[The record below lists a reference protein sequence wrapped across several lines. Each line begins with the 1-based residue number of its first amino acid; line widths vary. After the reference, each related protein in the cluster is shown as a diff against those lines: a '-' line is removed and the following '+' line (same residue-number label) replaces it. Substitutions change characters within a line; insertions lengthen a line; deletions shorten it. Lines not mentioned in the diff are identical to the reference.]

1 MGDTAVSRT
10 RILVMEA
17 LDMDLTRDETRDNK
31 RGREKRDK
39 EHEKEIDQINCDV
52 RDGMT
57 THSENSSS
65 PPVLHTD
72 VDWDSGIE
80 ESLGSYIDS
89 TSLAEVGKLNNDLH
103 YLIVDHKSPYLK
115 NKDKLKKGLNRSF
128 GRFIPGGDS
137 HSYCGG
143 DLENNGEI
151 IEDEDDELLKKV
163 KKTKLSFSN
172 HSKIDY
178 KPFKKNFYIEVK
190 EISRMTPEEVF
201 VYRKELDLTTFGKN
215 VPKPVKTWDQ
225 MGLTSNILET
235 VKQLKYEKPTPI
247 QAQGLPTIM
256 SGRDCI
262 GIGQT
267 GSGKMLTF
275 VLPMLKHIKDQ
286 LPLVAGDGPI
296 GLIMA
301 PTRELVQQIHSG
313 IEMFSKVLGL
323 RCVPVYGGSNFAQQI
338 SELKKG
344 AEIVVCTP
352 SKMIDM
358 LCTSSGNIT
367 NLLRVTYLVIDEAD
381 RMIDMGFEPQIRSI
395 IQNTCPDKQTV
406 LFCATLPREVEILA
420 RNSLHNPVE
429 IQVGERNVVNKDIL
443 QLVEVRHEHEKFSR
457 LLEILGEWE
466 KKGKIIIFVNSR
478 EKCDALLG
486 DLLKLSYHCLSLY
499 GAKNQ
504 KDRESTISDLESG
517 VCNVLITTSVA
528 ARGLDVKELELVINY
543 DVPINYEVYVHHV
556 GRTSKFGP
564 KGGAI
569 TFISKEDSRY
579 APHIVKAFELS
590 KQVVDDDLKALA
602 DSAKRNPLSGYM
614 TVGPCFKFK
623 EEDELS
629 RIAAKKTAK
638 EYGFEDDISSEDED
652 EDVVY

>member
-1 MGDTAVSRT
+1 
-10 RILVMEA
+10 MEA

-39 EHEKEIDQINCDV
+39 GHEKEIDQINCDV
-52 RDGMT
+52 GYGMT

-80 ESLGSYIDS
+80 ETLGSYINS

-103 YLIVDHKSPYLK
+103 YLTVDHKSPYLK

-151 IEDEDDELLKKV
+151 IEDEDDELLKK
-163 KKTKLSFSN
+163 KRF
-172 HSKIDY
+172 
-178 KPFKKNFYIEVK
+178 
-190 EISRMTPEEVF
+190 F

-225 MGLTSNILET
+225 MGLTSIILET

-275 VLPMLKHIKDQ
+275 VLPMLRHIKDQ

-301 PTRELVQQIHSG
+301 PTRELVQQIHCG
-313 IEMFSKVLGL
+313 IEMFFKVLGL

-352 SKMIDM
+352 SRMIDM
-358 LCTSSGNIT
+358 LCTSSGDIT

-381 RMIDMGFEPQIRSI
+381 RMVDMGFEPQIRSI
-395 IQNTCPDKQTV
+395 IQNTHPDKQTV
-406 LFCATLPREVEILA
+406 LLCATLPREVEILA

-443 QLVEVRHEHEKFSR
+443 QLVEVRPENER
-457 LLEILGEWE
+457 
-466 KKGKIIIFVNSR
+466 
-478 EKCDALLG
+478 
-486 DLLKLSYHCLSLY
+486 DLLKHSYHCLSLY

-504 KDRESTISDLESG
+504 MDRESTISDLESG

-528 ARGLDVKELELVINY
+528 ARGLDVNELELVINY
-543 DVPINYEVYVHHV
+543 DVPINYEVYVEHV
-556 GRTSKFGP
+556 GRTSQFGR
-564 KGGAI
+564 AI

-579 APHIVKAFELS
+579 ALHIVKAFELS
-590 KQVVDDDLKALA
+590 KQVVPDELKALA
-602 DSAKRNPLSGYM
+602 DSAKIN

-623 EEDELS
+623 EEGELS

-652 EDVVY
+652 VVY

>member
-1 MGDTAVSRT
+1 
-10 RILVMEA
+10 MEA

-39 EHEKEIDQINCDV
+39 GHEKEIDQINCDV
-52 RDGMT
+52 GYGMT

-80 ESLGSYIDS
+80 ETLGSYINS
-89 TSLAEVGKLNNDLH
+89 TSSAEVGKLNNDLH
-103 YLIVDHKSPYLK
+103 YLTVDHKSPYLK

-163 KKTKLSFSN
+163 KKTKLSFIN

-225 MGLTSNILET
+225 MGLTSIILET

-275 VLPMLKHIKDQ
+275 VLPMLRHIKDQ

-301 PTRELVQQIHSG
+301 PTRELVQQIHCG
-313 IEMFSKVLGL
+313 IEMFFKVLGL

-352 SKMIDM
+352 SRMIDM
-358 LCTSSGNIT
+358 LCTSSGDIT

-381 RMIDMGFEPQIRSI
+381 RMVDMGFEPQIRSI
-395 IQNTCPDKQTV
+395 IQNTTQINKQYSFV
-406 LFCATLPREVEILA
+406 LLC
-420 RNSLHNPVE
+420 
-429 IQVGERNVVNKDIL
+429 
-443 QLVEVRHEHEKFSR
+443 LVKWKSW
-457 LLEILGEWE
+457 LETH
-466 KKGKIIIFVNSR
+466 
-478 EKCDALLG
+478 
-486 DLLKLSYHCLSLY
+486 Y
-499 GAKNQ
+499 
-504 KDRESTISDLESG
+504 
-517 VCNVLITTSVA
+517 TT
-528 ARGLDVKELELVINY
+528 
-543 DVPINYEVYVHHV
+543 
-556 GRTSKFGP
+556 
-564 KGGAI
+564 
-569 TFISKEDSRY
+569 
-579 APHIVKAFELS
+579 LS
-590 KQVVDDDLKALA
+590 KYRWVKGML
-602 DSAKRNPLSGYM
+602 
-614 TVGPCFKFK
+614 
-623 EEDELS
+623 
-629 RIAAKKTAK
+629 
-638 EYGFEDDISSEDED
+638 
-652 EDVVY
+652 

>member
-1 MGDTAVSRT
+1 
-10 RILVMEA
+10 MEA

-39 EHEKEIDQINCDV
+39 GHEKEIDQINCDV
-52 RDGMT
+52 GYGMT

-80 ESLGSYIDS
+80 ETLGSYINS
-89 TSLAEVGKLNNDLH
+89 TSSAEVGKLNNDLH
-103 YLIVDHKSPYLK
+103 YLTVDHKSPYLK
-115 NKDKLKKGLNRSF
+115 NKDKLKK
-128 GRFIPGGDS
+128 
-137 HSYCGG
+137 
-143 DLENNGEI
+143 
-151 IEDEDDELLKKV
+151 EDEDDELLKKV
-163 KKTKLSFSN
+163 KKTKLSFIN

-225 MGLTSNILET
+225 MGLTSIILET

-275 VLPMLKHIKDQ
+275 VLPMLRHIKDQ

-301 PTRELVQQIHSG
+301 PTRELVQQIHCG
-313 IEMFSKVLGL
+313 IEMFFKVLGL

-352 SKMIDM
+352 SRMIDM
-358 LCTSSGNIT
+358 LCTSSGDIT

-381 RMIDMGFEPQIRSI
+381 RMVDMGFEPQIRSI
-395 IQNTCPDKQTV
+395 IQNTRPDKQT
-406 LFCATLPREVEILA
+406 
-420 RNSLHNPVE
+420 
-429 IQVGERNVVNKDIL
+429 VGERNVVNKDIL
-443 QLVEVRHEHEKFSR
+443 QLVEVRPENER
-457 LLEILGEWE
+457 
-466 KKGKIIIFVNSR
+466 
-478 EKCDALLG
+478 
-486 DLLKLSYHCLSLY
+486 DLLKHSYHCLSLY

-504 KDRESTISDLESG
+504 MDRESTISDLESG

-528 ARGLDVKELELVINY
+528 ARGLDVNELELVINY
-543 DVPINYEVYVHHV
+543 DVPINYEVYVEHV
-556 GRTSKFGP
+556 GRTSQFGR
-564 KGGAI
+564 AI

-579 APHIVKAFELS
+579 ALHIVKAFELS
-590 KQVVDDDLKALA
+590 KQVVPDELKALA
-602 DSAKRNPLSGYM
+602 DSAKIN

-623 EEDELS
+623 EE
-629 RIAAKKTAK
+629 
-638 EYGFEDDISSEDED
+638 
-652 EDVVY
+652 